1 MIFAPALLILKSG
14 QKGKLIVAKDANK
27 VGIAGVP
34 LQDDSEG
41 HLRPCAYM
49 AWILKNAETIYIA
62 YDKEAMAMVEVVSTL
77 ESILEIS
84 PRL

>member
-49 AWILKNAETIYIA
+49 A
-62 YDKEAMAMVEVVSTL
+62 
-77 ESILEIS
+77 
-84 PRL
+84 